1 VIEFDFKGIT
11 IGSTAIIQQQNYK
24 DAGNRPKTRFDRDVV
39 VGVEFWDF
47 IIDNG
52 NLYELAFVK
61 SVLGYFSHAYWKRST
76 KDGGRIDLGKVLHH
90 ENPLEGKRE
99 LHFVA
104 RQKNKRNYL
113 HIYLMQNGAL
123 IDESYFDGQ
132 EVLLLD
138 IAIGKA
144 ISLLTPS
151 TVGY

>member
-1 VIEFDFKGIT
+1 MIDFNFKGIS
-11 IGSTAIIQQQNYK
+11 IGSTAIMQQQNYK

-39 VGVEFWDF
+39 VGVKFWDF
-47 IIDNG
+47 IIEG
-52 NLYELAFVK
+52 NLFELAFVK
-61 SVLGYFSHAYWKRST
+61 SVLGYFSHAYWKRSN
-76 KDGGRIDLGKVLHH
+76 KDGGRIDLDKALHH
-90 ENPLEGKRE
+90 ENVLEGKWE

-104 RQKNKRNYL
+104 RQKDKRHYL
-113 HIYLMQNGAL
+113 HIYLMQNGKL
-123 IDESYFDGQ
+123 NNESYFDGQ